1 MATRKL
7 ILGGAASLL
16 LSGAM
21 IAAAPVRA
29 QTSDP
34 AQTYADAQA
43 RYQSEL
49 QDYNLKQQNYE
60 RQRSEYNARAGPTQD
75 APTRAVAR
83 KGAPLG
89 RNARAGAD
97 AAVR

>member
-16 LSGAM
+16 LSGA
-21 IAAAPVRA
+21 ILAAAPVRA
-29 QTSDP
+29 QSSDP

-49 QDYNLKQQNYE
+49 QDYNQKQQDYE
-60 RQRSEYNARAGPTQD
+60 RQRSEYNAQLNNYQY
-75 APTRAVAR
+75 
-83 KGAPLG
+83 APLP
-89 RNARAGAD
+89 RRLPD
-97 AAVR
+97 AVGV